1 MHLKTVLDEKDVQE
15 VNKTVIEEVLTDL
28 VALSDTNSK
37 VI

>member
-1 MHLKTVLDEKDVQE
+1 MHLKIVLDEKDVQE
-15 VNKTVIEEVLTDL
+15 VNKLVIEEVLTDL

>member
-1 MHLKTVLDEKDVQE
+1 MHLRIVLDEKDVQE